1 MSKSQKQSNDRVVY
15 DTMVSKKM
23 NQYKGIRNKM
33 ENRNKILVND
43 DNDINNGKV
52 YNDVYDEIDVES
64 LQSQYANNVGWS
76 VDSYKQMPR
85 Q

>member
-1 MSKSQKQSNDRVVY
+1 
-15 DTMVSKKM
+15 
-23 NQYKGIRNKM
+23 M

-64 LQSQYANNVGWS
+64 L
-76 VDSYKQMPR
+76 
-85 Q
+85 